1 MMMRHAIGAL
11 GLLALCATT
20 GAAFAEEAKY
30 PDLRGQWVR
39 IGVPRWVQAGQK
51 APLTPEYQKVFD
63 ANLADMADGGQGNV
77 PSWYCVPQGMPMMM
91 NAYDPVEFVVTPDV
105 TYVLVSHVNDSY
117 RRIYTDG
124 RKWPAEIE
132 PTFAGYSIG
141 KWVDENGDGKYDV
154 LEVETRSIRMPH
166 TYDATGIPF
175 HEDGEGVIKERIFL
189 DKANPDLIHVDI
201 TSFDHALT
209 QPWTVNRTYRRDAKN
224 KEPSWHSAVCA
235 ADNSLVRI
243 GEDAFFMSPDGYIM
257 PIKKNQAPPDLRY
270 FKQPGK

>member
-20 GAAFAEEAKY
+20 AAFAEEAKY

-39 IGVPRWVQAGQK
+39 VGVPRWVQAGQK

-224 KEPSWHSAVCA
+224 KEPTWHSAVCA

>member
-1 MMMRHAIGAL
+1 MVMRHAIGAL
-11 GLLALCATT
+11 GLVALCAATSV
-20 GAAFAEEAKY
+20 AMAEEAKY
-30 PDLRGQWVR
+30 PDLRGQWIRV
-39 IGVPRWVQAGQK
+39 GVPRWEINGQK
-51 APLTPEYQKVFD
+51 APLTPEYKKVFE
-63 ANLADMADGGQGNV
+63 ANLADMNGGGQGNV
-77 PSWYCVPQGMPMMM
+77 PSWYCLPQGMPMMM

-117 RRIYTDG
+117 RRVYTDG

-132 PTFAGYSIG
+132 PTFAGYSLG

-154 LEVETRSIRMPH
+154 LEVETRSIKMPH

-175 HEDGEGVIKERIFL
+175 HEDGEGVIKERIYL
-189 DKANPDLIHVDI
+189 DKGDANIIHVDI
-201 TSFDHALT
+201 TSIDHALT
-209 QPWTVNRTYRRDAKN
+209 QPWTATKTYRRDPKV
-224 KEPSWHSAVCA
+224 KEPAWHSAVCA

-243 GEDAFFMSPDGYIM
+243 GEDAFYMSPDGYIM